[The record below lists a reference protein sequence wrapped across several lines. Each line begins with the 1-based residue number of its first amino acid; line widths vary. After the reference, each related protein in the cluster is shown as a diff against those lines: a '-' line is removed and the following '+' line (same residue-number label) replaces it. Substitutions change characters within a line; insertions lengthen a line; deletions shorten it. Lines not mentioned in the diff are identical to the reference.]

1 MRRASTK
8 KIKLKIRTN
17 EHVNKHG
24 QCDDSNQQITLKNYS
39 LFTELLIA
47 SRDKTHPL
55 FSASTYGTLRNIGF
69 DELSKM
75 RGLVSVN

>member
-1 MRRASTK
+1 MKRASTK

-17 EHVNKHG
+17 EHVNNHG

-39 LFTELLIA
+39 LFTELLIT

-55 FSASTYGTLRNIGF
+55 FSASTYGT
-69 DELSKM
+69 
-75 RGLVSVN
+75 